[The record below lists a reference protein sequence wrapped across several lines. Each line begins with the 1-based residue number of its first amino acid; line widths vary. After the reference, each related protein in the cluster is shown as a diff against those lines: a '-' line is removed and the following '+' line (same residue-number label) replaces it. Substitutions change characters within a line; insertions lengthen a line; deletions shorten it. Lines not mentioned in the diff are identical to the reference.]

1 MKLHEHIKRLRNY
14 ADFLKELHGRKALF
28 ANDIT
33 IVLNELENHL
43 TPCRHCTEGIQVE
56 VKETRDEQILKDVV
70 CEVCN
75 GDYLEGGEDGI

>member
-14 ADFLKELHGRKALF
+14 ADFLKELHGRKAAY

-33 IVLNELENHL
+33 IVLSELNKRL
-43 TPCRHCTEGIQVE
+43 TPCRHCTEGMQE
-56 VKETRDEQILKDVV
+56 VHKETCNELTITDKL

>member
-1 MKLHEHIKRLRNY
+1 MKLHEHIQRLSIEAKIRKEKYGN
-14 ADFLKELHGRKALF
+14 ADLF

-56 VKETRDEQILKDVV
+56 VKETRDEQILKYVV

-75 GDYLEGGEDGI
+75 GDYLEGGEDE

>member
-33 IVLNELENHL
+33 IVLNELEKRL
-43 TPCRHCTEGIQVE
+43 TPCRHCTEGMQE
-56 VKETRDEQILKDVV
+56 VHKVRGNELQITDEP
-70 CEVCN
+70 CEVCK
-75 GDYLEGGEDGI
+75 GDYLEGGEDE